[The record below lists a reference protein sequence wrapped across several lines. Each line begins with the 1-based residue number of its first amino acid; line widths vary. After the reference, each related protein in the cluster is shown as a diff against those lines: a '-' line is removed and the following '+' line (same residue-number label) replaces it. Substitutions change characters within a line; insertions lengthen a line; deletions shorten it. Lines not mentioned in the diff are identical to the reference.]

1 MKNFKIVLTVVALGA
16 ASTSP
21 AFAAL
26 DPAVTGAVTAGAAT
40 ITEGIGQIAAVGGAI
55 LGLAGTAV
63 VIKWVKAAFF
73 G

>member
-1 MKNFKIVLTVVALGA
+1 MKKSTLLKTVVLGA
-16 ASTSP
+16 AVSAAP
-21 AFAAL
+21 AFAL
-26 DPAVTGAVTAGAAT
+26 DEAVTTAVTAGAAT
-40 ITEGIGQIAAVGGAI
+40 IGEGVGQIAAVGGD

>member
-1 MKNFKIVLTVVALGA
+1 MKKTTLIKTIAFTAAVAA
-16 ASTSP
+16 AP
-21 AFAAL
+21 AFAL
-26 DPAVTGAVTAGAAT
+26 DDAVTGAVTAGAAT
-40 ITEGIGQIAAVGGAI
+40 ISEGVGQIATVGAAI

>member
-1 MKNFKIVLTVVALGA
+1 MKKSTLLKTVVLGA
-16 ASTSP
+16 AVSAAP
-21 AFAAL
+21 AFAL
-26 DPAVTGAVTAGAAT
+26 DEAVTTAVTAGAAT
-40 ITEGIGQIAAVGGAI
+40 IGEGVGQIAAVGGAI

>member
-1 MKNFKIVLTVVALGA
+1 MKKSTLVKALVLSVA
-16 ASTSP
+16 ASAAP
-21 AFAAL
+21 AFAL
-26 DPAVTGAVTAGAAT
+26 DEAVTNAVTAGAST
-40 ITEGIGQIAAVGGAI
+40 IGEGVGQIAAVGGAI

>member
-1 MKNFKIVLTVVALGA
+1 MKKTTLVKTIAFTAAVAA
-16 ASTSP
+16 AP
-21 AFAAL
+21 AFAL
-26 DPAVTGAVTAGAAT
+26 DDAVTGAVTAGAAT
-40 ITEGIGQIAAVGGAI
+40 INEGVGQIATVGAAI